1 MSQWRSLN
9 ILIVPIVFAT
19 AAFSV
24 YGQASKTQSASTGQ
38 ELTVEQRE
46 ARDELNRSAAA
57 YRVGR
62 FAEAQQHS
70 ERALALDPANRT
82 AQIFLARILHQRFK
96 PGDDNPE
103 NVEMARSAI
112 LAYQRILSFD
122 SSSEEAY
129 KAVAVLYASIR
140 EEQLLRDWIWM
151 RASNSLV
158 SVEKRAEAYAILAG
172 KDWDCSFKIT
182 ELPENKLVDMKGN
195 SPVVVFKKPKSAL
208 DFEKAKLCVTRGLEM
223 SELAIALDANSEAAW
238 SYKTNLLIEQSKLAE
253 MDGQEEVKTACLKAA
268 NEAQAEATRLA
279 EKRHRE
285 EEEGELTPQESRPQP
300 PVRLGAESK
309 ERQSPPTEP
318 PSGKIVPGGD
328 LNNAAVN
335 KPEPIYPQLAKSA
348 GASGIVRVEIVVSE
362 SGDVISAR
370 AVSGHPLLQAAAVA
384 AARRAKFTP
393 ISIQNEPVNVR
404 GFLTYE
410 FRPQ

>member
-1 MSQWRSLN
+1 MSGWRSLN
-9 ILIVPIVFAT
+9 ILIVPILFAT
-19 AAFSV
+19 AAISV
-24 YGQASKTQSASTGQ
+24 CGQASKTQSASTSQ

-57 YRVGR
+57 YRAGR
-62 FAEAQQHS
+62 FAEAQQHA

-96 PGDDNPE
+96 PGDETPE

-122 SSSEEAY
+122 PSNEEAY
-129 KAVAVLYASIR
+129 KAIAVLYAAIR

-151 RASNSLV
+151 HASNSLV

-172 KDWDCSFKIT
+172 KDWDCSFRIT
-182 ELPENKLVDMKGN
+182 ELPENKLVEMKGN

-223 SELAIALDANSEAAW
+223 SELAIALDANSETAW

-253 MDGQEEVKTACLKAA
+253 MDGQDELKTACLKAA
-268 NEAQAEATRLA
+268 NEAQAQASRLA
-279 EKRHRE
+279 EKRRRE
-285 EEEGELTPQESRPQP
+285 EEELTPQENRPPP
-300 PVRLGAESK
+300 PVRLSAESK
-309 ERQSPPTEP
+309 ERQFPATVP
-318 PSGKIVPGGD
+318 PSRKIVPGGD

-370 AVSGHPLLQAAAVA
+370 AVSGHQLLQAAAVA